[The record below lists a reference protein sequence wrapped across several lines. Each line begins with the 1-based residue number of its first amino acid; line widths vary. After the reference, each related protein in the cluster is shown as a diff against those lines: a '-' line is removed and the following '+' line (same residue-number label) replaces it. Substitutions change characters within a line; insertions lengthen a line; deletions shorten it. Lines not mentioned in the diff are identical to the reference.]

1 MRARMRALILKPD
14 SKGLIAIY
22 DKFVTTFRIQK
33 IFARGRVR
41 THEKRRKFDTQ
52 MAISR
57 LILDHMKCTKC
68 QNFSSKIL
76 YNIVYEHKAPKSTR
90 NDLFAKNRNFE
101 FLKIS
106 VLTP

>member
-1 MRARMRALILKPD
+1 MRARMRALIVKAD
-14 SKGLIAIY
+14 SKGLIVK
-22 DKFVTTFRIQK
+22 DVKFVATFRIKK

-41 THEKRRKFDTQ
+41 THEKCRNFNKQ
-52 MAISR
+52 MPISR
-57 LILDHMKCTKC
+57 LILNHMTRTKC
-68 QNFSSKIL
+68 QNISSEIL
-76 YNIVYEHKAPKSTR
+76 YNIVYRHEAPKSNR